1 MNYIGS
7 SLQVPYFGIFVSVWI
22 YMRHYLNLRI
32 LYSIF
37 TEFRTIGPFELDW
50 AGEQFKCW
58 ISQYI
63 SFTLLA
69 CLQALNLFWLFL
81 ILRIAYRLVIY
92 NIAEDDRSDNEEEP
106 EESEKSEKAPLLNGH
121 ATNGHAKTNGIANK

>member
-1 MNYIGS
+1 M
-7 SLQVPYFGIFVSVWI
+7 PYFAIFVSVWI

-32 LYSIF
+32 LYSLF
-37 TEFRTIGPFELDW
+37 TEFRTVGPFQLDW

-58 ISQYI
+58 LSQYI
-63 SFTLLA
+63 TLVLLSS
-69 CLQALNLFWLFL
+69 LQALNLFWLFL

-106 EESEKSEKAPLLNGH
+106 EEAAEPSSEKAPLLSGNGH
-121 ATNGHAKTNGIANK
+121 HATTNGHAKANGVANK

>member
-1 MNYIGS
+1 M
-7 SLQVPYFGIFVSVWI
+7 PYFAIFVSVWI

-32 LYSIF
+32 LYSLF
-37 TEFRTIGPFELDW
+37 TEFRTVGPFQLDW

-58 ISQYI
+58 LSQYI
-63 SFTLLA
+63 TLVLLSS
-69 CLQALNLFWLFL
+69 LQALNLFWLFL

-106 EESEKSEKAPLLNGH
+106 EEAAEPSSEKAPLLSGNGH
-121 ATNGHAKTNGIANK
+121 HHATTNGHAKANNVANK